1 MKPGDK
7 VRAAMFFRAYIPGDQ
22 RTSITMKAGL
32 PGVIKAARIVAGLSA
47 WEVQFDSGERVLC
60 FPPQL
65 ADERKKK

>member
-7 VRAAMFFRAYIPGDQ
+7 VRAAMFFRAYIPGDK
-22 RTSITMKAGL
+22 RIITVKAGL
-32 PGVIKAARIVAGLSA
+32 PGVIKAACAVAGIPA